1 MPPTRIWQVITMLFM
16 ITTALSKPQM
26 ASAALPDDKLLH
38 LGAGV
43 ALGAAGYGL
52 AACLHEKSWVRA
64 SSGMAL
70 GALVGGTKEWLDA
83 RHGGESSGHDFLST
97 LAGTALS
104 VGLLFIWDQ
113 LSPYKDEEKTKTGS
127 LPSSPN
133 RETALGLQPL
143 NMLTRN
149 ATSHESALSTGI
161 SGHAFQTRSQIPFGV
176 SSSSHDRTLHGPR
189 RALLQ

>member
-64 SSGMAL
+64 SSGIAL
-70 GALVGGTKEWLDA
+70 GSGSGSMSAVTLRAPLLGLDPLAADA
-83 RHGGESSGHDFLST
+83 RCVFRLLAHDLCCLHLLLKLTTHSPARSLLLCCCFPL
-97 LAGTALS
+97 LA
-104 VGLLFIWDQ
+104 
-113 LSPYKDEEKTKTGS
+113 
-127 LPSSPN
+127 
-133 RETALGLQPL
+133 
-143 NMLTRN
+143 
-149 ATSHESALSTGI
+149 H
-161 SGHAFQTRSQIPFGV
+161 
-176 SSSSHDRTLHGPR
+176 
-189 RALLQ
+189 